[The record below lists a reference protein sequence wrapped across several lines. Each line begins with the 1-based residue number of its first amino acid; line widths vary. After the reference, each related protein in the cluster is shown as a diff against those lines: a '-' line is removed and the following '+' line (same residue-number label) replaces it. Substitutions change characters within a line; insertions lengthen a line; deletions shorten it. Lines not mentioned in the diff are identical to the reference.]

1 MAGELNLQ
9 NRLLRDAV
17 NANVPQQLAYILLDA
32 NPTGAQ
38 IRGFQAPLNLA
49 LVLDRSGSMN
59 GAKIQN
65 LRAAVKLLLQQLKP
79 TDMISIITFDDQV
92 ELTVPAQ
99 PAQNTAPLMQI
110 VDSIQD
116 RGGTQISLGLQQG
129 LDQVRRNFDPGR
141 INKIVLLTDGNSWG
155 DEAACQALAQQ
166 AGQQNIPIVALGLG
180 ISAVAPA
187 APGMPAVMGMSDDW
201 NHNLLDTLGRAS
213 GGMSELIET
222 PQEIAQVFQ
231 NILTTSHAT
240 VVRNAELTLR
250 LVQDVLPR
258 QVWQTLPL
266 IANLSQRA
274 ISPREIQISLG
285 DIDTT
290 TGKQILAELILP
302 VKPAG
307 KNRIAQAE
315 IMYDVP
321 AAGVTQQKVRADIVI
336 EYGVESPINPQVM
349 NIVER
354 VSAHKLQTQA
364 LSDAQAGN
372 VAGATQKLKAA
383 ATRLLSI
390 GETQL
395 AQDAMQ
401 EANNLQQGQSMSSAG
416 TKRLNYGTRKLT
428 QQLDPNAGGAPPQ
441 QQP

>member
-1 MAGELNLQ
+1 MAGELALEI
-9 NRLLRDAV
+9 RLLRDAV
-17 NANVPQQLAYILLDA
+17 NANVPQQLAYVLLDA
-32 NPTGAQ
+32 APTGAQ
-38 IRGFQAPLNLA
+38 LQGVQMPLNLA

-65 LRAAVKLLLQQLKP
+65 LRTAVKLLLGQLKA

-92 ELTVPAQ
+92 ELTVPSQ
-99 PAQNTAPLMQI
+99 PAHDTAQLMQV

-129 LDQVRRNFDPGR
+129 LEQVRRNFDPGR

-155 DEAACQALAQQ
+155 DDAACQALAQQ
-166 AGQQNIPIVALGLG
+166 AGHENIPIIALGLG
-180 ISAVAPA
+180 LANAAPA

-201 NHNLLDTLGRAS
+201 NHGFLDALARAS
-213 GGMSELIET
+213 GGTSELIET
-222 PQEIAQVFQ
+222 PQEISRVFQ
-231 NILTTSHAT
+231 TILVTAQAT

-250 LVQDVLPR
+250 LAQDVLPR

-266 IANLSQRA
+266 ISNLSQRA

-285 DIDTT
+285 DIDAR

-302 VKPAG
+302 PKPAG

-315 IMYDVP
+315 ILYDVP
-321 AAGVTQQKVRADIVI
+321 AVGATAQKVRADVVI
-336 EYGVESPINPQVM
+336 EYGVETPINPQVM

-354 VSAHKLQTQA
+354 VSAHRLQTQA

-401 EANNLQQGQSMSSAG
+401 EANNLQQGQSMSNAG

-428 QQLDPNAGGAPPQ
+428 QQLDPNAGGTPPQ
-441 QQP
+441 QP

>member
-1 MAGELNLQ
+1 MAGELDLQ
-9 NRLLRDAV
+9 IRLLHDAV
-17 NANVPQQLAYILLDA
+17 NANVPQQLAYVLLDA
-32 NPTGAQ
+32 NPTDAQ
-38 IRGFQAPLNLA
+38 LQNVQAPLNLA

-59 GAKIQN
+59 GAKIHN
-65 LRAAVKLLLQQLKP
+65 LREATKLLIQHMQP
-79 TDMISIITFDDQV
+79 TDYVSIITFDDQV
-92 ELTVPAQ
+92 DVLVQAQ
-99 PAQNTAPLMQI
+99 PAQNIAQLMQV

-116 RGGTQISLGLQQG
+116 RGGTQISLGLQQAI
-129 LDQVRRNFDPGR
+129 DQVRRNFDPGR
-141 INKIVLLTDGNSWG
+141 VNKIVLLTDGNSWG

-180 ISAVAPA
+180 LVNVAPA

-201 NHNLLDTLGRAS
+201 NHALLDALGNVS
-213 GGMSELIET
+213 GGTSELIQT
-222 PQEIAQVFQ
+222 PQEIAKVFQ
-231 NILTTSHAT
+231 TILATSQAT

-250 LVQDVLPR
+250 LAQDVMPR

-266 IANLSQRA
+266 ISNLSQRA
-274 ISPREIQISLG
+274 ISAREIQISLG
-285 DIDTT
+285 DIDKT

-302 VKPAG
+302 PKPMG

-321 AAGVTQQKVRADIVI
+321 AFGLAQQIVRADIVI
-336 EYGVESPINPQVM
+336 EYATESPINPQVM

-354 VSAHKLQTQA
+354 VSAHRLQTQA

-372 VAGATQKLKAA
+372 IPGATQKLKAA
-383 ATRLLSI
+383 ATRLLNI
-390 GETQL
+390 GESQL

-401 EANNLQQGQSMSSAG
+401 EANNLQQQGQMSSAG

-428 QQLDPNAGGAPPQ
+428 QQLDPNAGNPPPQ
-441 QQP
+441 P

>member
-1 MAGELNLQ
+1 MAGELSLTI
-9 NRLLRDAV
+9 RLLRDAV
-17 NANVPQQLAYILLDA
+17 NANIPQQLAYILLDA

-38 IRGFQAPLNLA
+38 IQGLQAPLNLA
-49 LVLDRSGSMN
+49 LVLDRSGSMS

-65 LRAAVKLLLQQLKP
+65 LREATKLLIQHMQP
-79 TDMISIITFDDQV
+79 TDIVSIITFDDQV
-92 ELTVPAQ
+92 DVLAPAQ
-99 PAQNTAPLMQI
+99 PAQNIAHLLQV

-116 RGGTQISLGLQQG
+116 RGGTQISLGLNQA
-129 LDQVRRNFDPGR
+129 LDQVRRNFDASR
-141 INKIVLLTDGNSWG
+141 VNKIVLLTDGNSWG

-166 AGQQNIPIVALGLG
+166 AGQQNIPIIALGLG
-180 ISAVAPA
+180 LASVAPA
-187 APGMPAVMGMSDDW
+187 APGMPAVMGMSEDW
-201 NHNLLDTLGRAS
+201 NHAFLDALGSAS
-213 GGMSELIET
+213 GGMSDKIDT
-222 PQEIAQVFQ
+222 PQEIANVFQ
-231 NILTTSHAT
+231 SILKTSQAT

-250 LVQDVLPR
+250 LAQDVLPR

-266 IANLSQRA
+266 ISNLSQRA
-274 ISPREIQISLG
+274 ISAREIQISLG
-285 DIDTT
+285 DIDKQ

-302 VKPAG
+302 PKPAG

-321 AAGVTQQKVRADIVI
+321 AMGLTEQKARADIVV
-336 EYGVESPINPQVM
+336 EYGVEAPINPQVM

-354 VSAHKLQTQA
+354 VSAHRLQTQA

-383 ATRLLSI
+383 ATRLLNI
-390 GETQL
+390 GENQL

-401 EANNLQQGQSMSSAG
+401 EADNLQQQGQMSSAG

-428 QQLDPNAGGAPPQ
+428 QQLDPNAGNPPQ
-441 QQP
+441 QP

>member
-1 MAGELNLQ
+1 MAGELDLHI
-9 NRLLRDAV
+9 RLLHDAV
-17 NANVPQQLAYILLDA
+17 NANVPQQLAYVLLDA

-38 IRGFQAPLNLA
+38 IQGVQAPLNLA

-59 GAKIQN
+59 GAKIHN
-65 LRAAVKLLLQQLKP
+65 LREATKLLIQHMQP
-79 TDMISIITFDDQV
+79 TDYVSIITFDDQV
-92 ELTVPAQ
+92 DVLVSAQ
-99 PAQNTAPLMQI
+99 SAQNIAQLMQV

-116 RGGTQISLGLQQG
+116 RGGTQISLGLQQAI
-129 LDQVRRNFDPGR
+129 DQVRRNFDPGR
-141 INKIVLLTDGNSWG
+141 VNKIVLLTDGNSWG

-180 ISAVAPA
+180 LVNVAPA

-201 NHNLLDTLGRAS
+201 NHALLDGLGNIS
-213 GGMSELIET
+213 GGMSELIQT
-222 PQEIAQVFQ
+222 PQEIAKVFQ
-231 NILTTSHAT
+231 DILKSSQAT

-250 LVQDVLPR
+250 LVQDVMPR

-266 IANLSQRA
+266 ISNLSQRA
-274 ISPREIQISLG
+274 ISAREIQISLG
-285 DIDTT
+285 DIDKT

-302 VKPAG
+302 PKPMG

-321 AAGVTQQKVRADIVI
+321 AFGLTQQIVRTDIII
-336 EYGVESPINPQVM
+336 EYGAESPINPQVM

-383 ATRLLSI
+383 ATRLLNI
-390 GETQL
+390 GESQL

-401 EANNLQQGQSMSSAG
+401 EADNLQQQGQMSSAG

-428 QQLDPNAGGAPPQ
+428 QQLDPNAGNPPQ
-441 QQP
+441 QP

>member
-1 MAGELNLQ
+1 MPGELNLSI
-9 NRLLRDAV
+9 RLLRDTV
-17 NANVPQQLAYILLDA
+17 NANVPQQLAYVLLDA

-38 IRGFQAPLNLA
+38 IQGIQAPLNLA

-59 GAKIQN
+59 GAKIHN
-65 LRAAVKLLLQQLKP
+65 LREATKLLIQHMQP
-79 TDMISIITFDDQV
+79 TDIVSIITFDDQV
-92 ELTVPAQ
+92 DVLVAAQ
-99 PAQNTAPLMQI
+99 PAQNTAQLMQV

-116 RGGTQISLGLQQG
+116 RGGTQISLGLQQA

-141 INKIVLLTDGNSWG
+141 VNKIVLLTDGNSWG

-166 AGQQNIPIVALGLG
+166 AGQQNISIVALGLG
-180 ISAVAPA
+180 LPNVAPA
-187 APGMPAVMGMSDDW
+187 APGMPVVMGMSDDW
-201 NHNLLDTLGRAS
+201 NHQLLDALGRAS
-213 GGMSELIET
+213 NGMSDKIDT

-231 NILTTSHAT
+231 QILTTSQAT

-266 IANLSQRA
+266 ISNLSQRA
-274 ISPREIQISLG
+274 ISPREIQIPLG
-285 DIDTT
+285 DIDKT

-302 VKPAG
+302 PKPMG

-321 AAGVTQQKVRADIVI
+321 AMGLVEQKVRGDVVI
-336 EYGVESPINPQVM
+336 EYGTESPINPQVM

-383 ATRLLSI
+383 ATRLLNI
-390 GETQL
+390 GENQL

-401 EANNLQQGQSMSSAG
+401 EANNLQQQGQMSSAG

-428 QQLDPNAGGAPPQ
+428 QQLDPNIDAAPPQ
-441 QQP
+441 P

>member
-1 MAGELNLQ
+1 MAGELDLHI
-9 NRLLRDAV
+9 RLLHDAV
-17 NANVPQQLAYILLDA
+17 NANVPQQLAYVLLDA

-38 IRGFQAPLNLA
+38 IQGVQAPLNLA

-59 GAKIQN
+59 GAKIHN
-65 LRAAVKLLLQQLKP
+65 LREATKLLIQHMQP
-79 TDMISIITFDDQV
+79 TDYVSIITFDDQV
-92 ELTVPAQ
+92 DVLVSAQ
-99 PAQNTAPLMQI
+99 STQNIAQLMQV

-116 RGGTQISLGLQQG
+116 RGGTQISLGLQQAI
-129 LDQVRRNFDPGR
+129 DQVRRNFDPGR
-141 INKIVLLTDGNSWG
+141 VNKIVLLTDGNSWG

-180 ISAVAPA
+180 LVNVAPA

-201 NHNLLDTLGRAS
+201 NHALLDGLGNIS
-213 GGMSELIET
+213 GGMSELIQT
-222 PQEIAQVFQ
+222 PQEIAKVFQ
-231 NILTTSHAT
+231 DILKSSQAT

-250 LVQDVLPR
+250 LVQDVMPR

-266 IANLSQRA
+266 ISNLSQRA
-274 ISPREIQISLG
+274 ISAREIQISLG
-285 DIDTT
+285 DIDKT

-302 VKPAG
+302 PKPMG

-321 AAGVTQQKVRADIVI
+321 AFGLTQQIVRTDIII
-336 EYGVESPINPQVM
+336 EYGAESPINPQVM

-383 ATRLLSI
+383 ATRLLNI
-390 GETQL
+390 GESQL

-401 EANNLQQGQSMSSAG
+401 EADNLQQQGQMSSAG

-428 QQLDPNAGGAPPQ
+428 QQLDPNAGNPPQ
-441 QQP
+441 QP